1 MSGDNFL
8 YLMALLS
15 GWAIIYL
22 HISMSV
28 ETKMSL
34 KSVPRHKHI
43 IYTVYNTAYCPH
55 NKFFFPLHTL
65 PVAVWRGH
73 AVKIF
78 CHGKLQNHQKM
89 PQSSFVG
96 ELWVSDAVRPSS
108 KFPRRDIW
116 FLYNSLCAQR
126 RGKTARPY
134 QPPPPF
140 YKSLSENSVSFWS
153 L

>member
-1 MSGDNFL
+1 
-8 YLMALLS
+8 
-15 GWAIIYL
+15 
-22 HISMSV
+22 MSV

-55 NKFFFPLHTL
+55 NNFLFPLHTL
-65 PVAVWRGH
+65 PVAVWRRH

-78 CHGKLQNHQKM
+78 CHGKLQDHQKM

-108 KFPRRDIW
+108 EFPRRDIW

-126 RGKTARPY
+126 RGENCQALSG
-134 QPPPPF
+134 PPLF
-140 YKSLSENSVSFWS
+140 KISFWEFCVFWVFVVS
-153 L
+153 TRWIRQTGKDQEAII